1 MTVRV
6 KELNKTRI
14 SDLVDR
20 SDWNILTKFFLETVM
35 LYENEAPDNHSLPF
49 QKALTNVYRVDRN
62 TLTNAN
68 NEIIKNSLIKTLGNE
83 FVYQEDKNLK
93 KQLMDYLAIK
103 QAKRCP
109 IAFDITEE
117 HEDEKKG

>member
-1 MTVRV
+1 MTVRA
-6 KELNKTRI
+6 KELNQTRI
-14 SDLVDR
+14 SDLVER
-20 SDWNILTKFFLETVM
+20 SDWNILTKFFLETVI
-35 LYENEAPDNHSLPF
+35 LYENNESDNHSLPF
-49 QKALTNVYRVDRN
+49 QKALTNVYRVDRH

-83 FVYQEDKNLK
+83 FEYVEDRNLK

-109 IAFDITEE
+109 IAFDMDKER
-117 HEDEKKG
+117 KSK